1 MAKVQKMFDIMAQDS
16 YSKELSSEYTEKLE
30 CKDCGYVH
38 FRPAEIHQLK
48 ASIDSAESFYATVI
62 QKFICP
68 KCSSENFISSL
79 VKGKIQNE
87 EDNII
92 SAVM

>member
-1 MAKVQKMFDIMAQDS
+1 MAKVQKAFDITKQSS
-16 YSKELSSEYTEKLE
+16 YNEELSSEYTEKLE
-30 CKDCGYVH
+30 CKDCGYIH

-48 ASIDSAESFYATVI
+48 ASVDSTDCFYATVV
-62 QKFICP
+62 QKFVCP
-68 KCSSENFISSL
+68 ECSSENFMSSL